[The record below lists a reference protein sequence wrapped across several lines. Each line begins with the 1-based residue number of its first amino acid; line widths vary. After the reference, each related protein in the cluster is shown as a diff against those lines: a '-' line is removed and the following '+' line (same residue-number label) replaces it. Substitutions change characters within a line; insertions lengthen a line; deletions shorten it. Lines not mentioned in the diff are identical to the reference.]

1 VSGGLGITIPTGE
14 DFNVRVVD
22 YSNDDPQDPNDI
34 TFPANSPIQMR
45 RSAQQ
50 FAFDQRTRT
59 FHIENSVWGVSPFLA
74 GVMLRTDRTFING
87 FFQVEVPVNSADW
100 QFRERDIDL
109 EVQADTTSLPGDELQ
124 FENAASGTIDD
135 QILMQIDVGGGYWLY
150 RNPCKRSLSG
160 LAAILELHYTT
171 TLDDADIVTVPETPI
186 RTGTQANPIGPLDPP
201 RLGNIANRLD
211 ILNVTVGTQMLFGE
225 NIAVAV
231 GYVAPLRDDF
241 DRTFDGELN
250 VQLNLLR

>member
-1 VSGGLGITIPTGE
+1 
-14 DFNVRVVD
+14 
-22 YSNDDPQDPNDI
+22 
-34 TFPANSPIQMR
+34 
-45 RSAQQ
+45 
-50 FAFDQRTRT
+50 
-59 FHIENSVWGVSPFLA
+59 
-74 GVMLRTDRTFING
+74 
-87 FFQVEVPVNSADW
+87 
-100 QFRERDIDL
+100 
-109 EVQADTTSLPGDELQ
+109 
-124 FENAASGTIDD
+124 
-135 QILMQIDVGGGYWLY
+135 MQIDVGGGYWLY
-150 RNPCKRSLSG
+150 RNPSKRRSLSG
-160 LAAILELHYTT
+160 LAALAELHYTT

-201 RLGNIANRLD
+201 RLGNLANRLD